1 MPSRKKKVPVK
12 KPVKK
17 KKKKKKSRSSI
28 LPIILF
34 LVLLFAT
41 VSSIFIYNNKDKLE
55 TSRLYKQ
62 LTETYDKLDEYKDSL
77 STEEWKAELYF
88 GDESS
93 DFLVTEFRRVSSSDT
108 PERMAAVLIEELIK
122 GPTARG
128 VRTIPDQ
135 TEIRS
140 VNIDRQGQ
148 LQVDFSRDLSEFHP
162 GGSSSEIMTV
172 FSIVNTLTQNVEE
185 VKSVKIL
192 IDGKA
197 IDTIAGHIDCRQPFS
212 SNMKIVR

>member
-1 MPSRKKKVPVK
+1 MYNFLLIPTILILTACNPVQPVVESSEFVSMKGNPILIVSGDTLPKV
-12 KPVKK
+12 
-17 KKKKKKSRSSI
+17 
-28 LPIILF
+28 
-34 LVLLFAT
+34 
-41 VSSIFIYNNKDKLE
+41 NKTK
-55 TSRLYKQ
+55 
-62 LTETYDKLDEYKDSL
+62 
-77 STEEWKAELYF
+77 EEWKAELYF